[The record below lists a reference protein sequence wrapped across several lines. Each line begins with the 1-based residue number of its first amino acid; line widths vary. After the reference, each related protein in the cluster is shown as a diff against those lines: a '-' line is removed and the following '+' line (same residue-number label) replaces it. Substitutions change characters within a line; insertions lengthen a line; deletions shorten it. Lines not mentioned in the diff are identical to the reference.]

1 MRVPKNFTIFTEK
14 HLCWISFWNF
24 RTATFENNFWGLLLK
39 RKQKRRMTHSDYCD
53 FRFSLFPGQLFI
65 KLWNKLFILDYVIHF
80 YIHMK
85 GLSFYFSRFSWQE
98 ILAAIRQIIKVL
110 PGNFPLVNECVQWH
124 QSIMWQSRILRRILQ
139 TFLSFCVLDYSF
151 LIFFASV

>member
-1 MRVPKNFTIFTEK
+1 MNLENDSGSNRRETQKQPLTDVFKMRVPKNFTIFTAK

-24 RTATFENNFWGLLLK
+24 RTATFENNFGGLLLK

-65 KLWNKLFILDYVIHF
+65 KLWNKLFVLDYVIHF

-85 GLSFYFSRFSWQE
+85 GLSSPVF
-98 ILAAIRQIIKVL
+98 
-110 PGNFPLVNECVQWH
+110 
-124 QSIMWQSRILRRILQ
+124 
-139 TFLSFCVLDYSF
+139 TFQDFRGRKYWLL
-151 LIFFASV
+151 LGR